1 MHMYII
7 YPQHD
12 YGKKDIETHTPYVHV
27 HKVKD
32 RHLASSSLFVLMH
45 MHLIIIMSL
54 YCIHV
59 YLIQYIQSTRR
70 K

>member
-1 MHMYII
+1 MYTI

-12 YGKKDIETHTPYVHV
+12 YGKKDIETHTPYVHA

-32 RHLASSSLFVLMH
+32 RHLASSLSPLFVLMH

-59 YLIQYIQSTRR
+59 SLIQYIQSTRR